1 MIIQT
6 SSKLSLSTSSIN
18 ADVFFLAV
26 LLVRAT
32 SIGAACALTLLNKL
46 FCSITLYIASA
57 ACTTLV
63 MISALLSRLCA
74 LLPLAPEDDALPAVL
89 YSAGNPHCVAIIA
102 PCWYI
107 GFIVALSLLFTL
119 DASRVAT
126 AFAVLFA

>member
-6 SSKLSLSTSSIN
+6 SSKLSLSIK

-32 SIGAACALTLLNKL
+32 SIGAAFALTLLSRL
-46 FCSITLYIASA
+46 CSSITAYIASA

-63 MISALLSRLCA
+63 MISALLSLLCA

-89 YSAGNPHCVAIIA
+89 YSDGNPHCVAIIA
-102 PCWYI
+102 PCMYI
-107 GFIVALSLLFTL
+107 VLIVALSLLFTL

-126 AFAVLFA
+126 AFAVL